1 MITLFSSAF
10 WGQQFLLP
18 ACGACQSA
26 DGMESGESMNAIHAG
41 IRAGKA
47 NRKKVEEGR
56 LLLDFTAQKE

>member
-1 MITLFSSAF
+1 MLFGSNNPYCPLVGLVKVPMG
-10 WGQQFLLP
+10 WNQ
-18 ACGACQSA
+18 
-26 DGMESGESMNAIHAG
+26 GESMNAIHAG